1 MTPLTIQ
8 CTFYLNSNVKPT
20 CQLYKLYDC
29 ILSMIYFISVHV
41 KLTRLINLDFCVE
54 FLLRIFNEEF
64 YHCNIKADS
73 TY

>member
-8 CTFYLNSNVKPT
+8 STFYLSSKPT

-29 ILSMIYFISVHV
+29 ILSMIYFISVYV
-41 KLTRLINLDFCVE
+41 KLTRLVNYIDFWVN

-64 YHCNIKADS
+64 
-73 TY
+73 